1 MVNGHYTNICT
12 LQGLIIHTNTVYTS
26 TYLVYNLTHTHK
38 ANENSWLSVSA
49 ANNVF
54 DSTPPIFTKPSVSAV
69 SLKVKTPQNVSEDH
83 QLE

>member
-1 MVNGHYTNICT
+1 MYTPR
-12 LQGLIIHTNTVYTS
+12 TNYPHKHSVHK
-26 TYLVYNLTHTHK
+26 YLFSIQSHTHK
-38 ANENSWLSVSA
+38 ANENAWLSVSA

-54 DSTPPIFTKPSVSAV
+54 DSTPPIFTKLSVSAV

>member
-1 MVNGHYTNICT
+1 MVSGHYTNICT

-26 TYLVYNLTHTHK
+26 AYLVYNLTHTHK
-38 ANENSWLSVSA
+38 ANENAWLSVSA

-54 DSTPPIFTKPSVSAV
+54 DSTPPIFTKLSVSAV

>member
-1 MVNGHYTNICT
+1 MYTPR
-12 LQGLIIHTNTVYTS
+12 TNYPHKHSVHK
-26 TYLVYNLTHTHK
+26 YLFSIQSHTHTHK

-54 DSTPPIFTKPSVSAV
+54 DSTPPIFTKLSVSAV

>member
-1 MVNGHYTNICT
+1 MYTPRTNYPK
-12 LQGLIIHTNTVYTS
+12 NTVYTS

-54 DSTPPIFTKPSVSAV
+54 DSTPPIFTKLSVSAV